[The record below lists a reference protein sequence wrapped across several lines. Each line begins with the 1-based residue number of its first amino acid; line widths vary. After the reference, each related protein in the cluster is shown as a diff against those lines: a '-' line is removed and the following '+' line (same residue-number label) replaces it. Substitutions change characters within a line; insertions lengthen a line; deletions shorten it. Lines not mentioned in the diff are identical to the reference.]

1 MELKEIG
8 EISRDYIEK
17 YTKLERSADRLL
29 LTNSST
35 RLDDYKQR
43 YQRDL
48 DALHGT
54 DFETF
59 LNREKH
65 LTPMLDVLTKKKNIK
80 LRWSQYHLA
89 PEALQLKL
97 VLMRIFAGA
106 LLVYCDPLSF
116 GYDAFLTG
124 SAKANLPSDL
134 NKKRFAEAL
143 MGLDEQG
150 LTISLNTRIELKRI
164 ALGKCAQKFPDLI
177 ENKAPLIA
185 RNLVREIAILSN
197 VLLIIVNGHANR
209 LPIKITHRI
218 LSIVNPRYQDGWVR
232 KHQVSFDGQMNG
244 ALTDNMI
251 ITHNQD

>member
-1 MELKEIG
+1 MELKKIG

-17 YTKLERSADRLL
+17 YMKLERSADRLL
-29 LTNSST
+29 LSSSSA
-35 RLDDYKQR
+35 RLDDYKLG
-43 YQRDL
+43 YQESL

-59 LNREKH
+59 LINENH
-65 LTPMLDVLTKKKNIK
+65 LTPMLDHLTKKTNTK
-80 LRWSQYHLA
+80 LRWSEYHPA

-97 VLMRIFAGA
+97 VLMRIVSGA

-143 MGLDEQG
+143 MGLDDQG
-150 LTISLNTRIELKRI
+150 LTISSNTRIEMKRI
-164 ALGKCAQKFPDLI
+164 ALGKSAQKFPDLI
-177 ENKAPLIA
+177 ENKQQLIEK
-185 RNLVREIAILSN
+185 NLLREIAILSN
-197 VLLIIVNGHANR
+197 VLLIINNGHANR

-218 LSIVNPRYQDGWVR
+218 LSIVNPRYKDSWVR

-251 ITHNQD
+251 IMGNQD